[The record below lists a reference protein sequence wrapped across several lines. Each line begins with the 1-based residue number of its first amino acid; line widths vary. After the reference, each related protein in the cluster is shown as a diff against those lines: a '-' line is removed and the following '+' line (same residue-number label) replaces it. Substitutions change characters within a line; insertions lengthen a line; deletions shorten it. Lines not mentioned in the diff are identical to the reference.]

1 METGADSAGT
11 PHLSEGARFLS
22 RIDPFRDLHHEH
34 LELVAA
40 AMTTRQVKAGQTVLV
55 EGGAPGTELYVVR
68 DGAFEIS
75 HRNVALDI
83 LSRGAVF
90 GHPSLLTG
98 QAPEFTTRAREDS
111 SVYCIPGELA
121 LDILSRTDG
130 VVFVAK
136 TLRDRL
142 IQTART
148 VGALTGV
155 RARTVRSMLHG
166 APEFCAPDTPIA
178 AAAAVMA
185 GKNLSAVLVRMP
197 EGLGIVTDVDLRD
210 KVVAARASG
219 DAPVS
224 TIMSAPVHTVGA
236 ETLSSE
242 ASIHMMEAGVNHL
255 PVLDA
260 QGQVLGVL
268 SASSL
273 MTMDALSPFALRHF
287 IMGSATVEEVAEWA
301 RDVPELFV
309 DLVDAHMD
317 EGALMRIV
325 TLLHDAMVVRLLQL
339 SEQRLGPPPVPYAW
353 LAFGS
358 AARSE
363 MTLVSDQDNGLAYAD
378 TDDPAVREYFAELAA
393 DVNAGLELC
402 DFRADPHGVV
412 ARLPEWRMTR
422 SAWRDAFETCLRG
435 SDNERLV
442 RAAISFDF
450 RRVHG
455 ELSIVRALNE
465 SIRKAPRYWRFLSG
479 LSELATEIRTP
490 LGFRQRLT
498 GPVDIK
504 SSGLLPIQNLA
515 RYFAFA
521 AGFTPT
527 STVDRLRAVEEAHV
541 RGSDSAPS
549 LREAFASM
557 STLRLQQHANAV
569 RAGHRPSDAID
580 STKLGPMGRA
590 QLQEALRVVVTAQ
603 RKLPQRVMP

>member
-1 METGADSAGT
+1 MDRGADSGT
-11 PHLSEGARFLS
+11 TEQLGEGARFLS
-22 RIDPFRDLHHEH
+22 RLEPFRDLHHEH

-40 AMTTRQVKAGQTVLV
+40 AMTLRLVAAGESVTV
-55 EGGAPGTELYVVR
+55 EGGAPTTELYVVR

-98 QAPEFTTRAREDS
+98 LAPEFTTKAREDS
-111 SVYCIPGELA
+111 AVFCIPGELA

-155 RARTVRSMLHG
+155 RARTVRSLLHG
-166 APEFCAPDTPIA
+166 APEFFDPDTPVATA
-178 AAAAVMA
+178 ARVMA
-185 GKNLSAVLVRMP
+185 EKEISAVLVRWP
-197 EGLGIVTDVDLRD
+197 QGIGIVTDVDLRD
-210 KVVAARASG
+210 KIVATRSSG
-219 DAPVS
+219 ETSVGA
-224 TIMSAPVHTVGA
+224 IMSTPVKTVGA
-236 ETLSSE
+236 DVFASE
-242 ASIHMMEAGVNHL
+242 ASILMMEAGVNHL
-255 PVLDA
+255 PVLDG
-260 QGQVLGVL
+260 QGEVIGVL

-273 MTMDALSPFALRHF
+273 MSMDALSPFALRNF
-287 IMGSATVEEVAEWA
+287 IMGAADVEEVGEWA
-301 RDVPELFV
+301 RDVPGLFV
-309 DLVDAHMD
+309 DLVDAHLD
-317 EGALMRIV
+317 EAALMRIV
-325 TLLHDAMVVRLLQL
+325 TLLHDAMTVRLLKL
-339 SEQRLGPPPVPYAW
+339 SEQRLGPAPVPYAW

-358 AARSE
+358 AARGE

-378 TDDPAVREYFAELAA
+378 TGDPAVHEYFADLAA

-402 DFRADPHGVV
+402 GFRADQHGVV
-412 ARLPEWRMTR
+412 ARNPSWRMTR
-422 SAWRDAFETCLRG
+422 SQWRDTFETCLRG
-435 SDNERLV
+435 SDNERLMQ
-442 RAAISFDF
+442 AAISFDF

-455 ELSIVRALNE
+455 ELSIVRALTE
-465 SIRKAPRYWRFLSG
+465 SVRKAPRYWRFLSG
-479 LSELATEIRTP
+479 LAELATEIRTP

-504 SSGLLPIQNLA
+504 ASGLMPIQNLA

-521 AGFTPT
+521 AGFTPAGT
-527 STVDRLRAVEEAHV
+527 MERLRAVEEAHV
-541 RGSDSAPS
+541 RGSDSAPM

-557 STLRLQQHANAV
+557 SSLRLEQHAAAV
-569 RAGHRPSDAID
+569 RRGRPPSDAVD

-590 QLQEALRVVVTAQ
+590 QLQEALRVVGAAQ
-603 RKLPQRVMP
+603 RKLPQRVVM

>member
-1 METGADSAGT
+1 MQAGEDSATT

-22 RIDPFRDLHHEH
+22 RIEPFRELHHEH

-40 AMTTRQVKAGQTVLV
+40 AMTMKSVAAGDSVLV
-55 EGGAPGTELYVVR
+55 EGGAPTTELYVVR

-98 QAPEFTTRAREDS
+98 MAPEFTTRAREDS
-111 SVYCIPGELA
+111 RVYCIPGELA

-148 VGALTGV
+148 VGALSGV
-155 RARTVRSMLHG
+155 RARTVRSLLHG
-166 APEFCAPDTPIA
+166 APQFFDPKTPVA
-178 AAAAVMA
+178 TVARVM
-185 GKNLSAVLVRMP
+185 GEKEVSAVLVRWP
-197 EGLGIVTDVDLRD
+197 QGLGIVTDVDLRD
-210 KVVAARASG
+210 KIVATRASG
-219 DAPVS
+219 DTSVAA
-224 TIMSAPVHTVGA
+224 IMSTPVLTVGA
-236 ETLSSE
+236 EVFASE
-242 ASIHMMEAGVNHL
+242 AGIYMMEAGVNHL
-255 PVLDA
+255 PVLD
-260 QGQVLGVL
+260 GKGEVLGVL

-273 MTMDALSPFALRHF
+273 MSMDALSPFALRHF
-287 IMGSATVEEVAEWA
+287 IMGAATLEEVAEWA
-301 RDVPELFV
+301 QDLPELFV
-309 DLVDAHMD
+309 DLEDAHLD
-317 EGALMRIV
+317 EAALMRIV
-325 TLLHDAMVVRLLQL
+325 TLLHDAMVVRLLKL
-339 SEQRLGPPPVPYAW
+339 AEESLGPPPVPYAW

-358 AARSE
+358 AARGE
-363 MTLVSDQDNGLAYAD
+363 MTLVSDQDNGLAFAD
-378 TDDPAVREYFAELAA
+378 TDDPAVHEYFARLAG

-402 DFRADPHGVV
+402 GFRADAHGVV
-412 ARLPEWRMTR
+412 ARNSAWRMTR
-422 SAWRDAFETCLRG
+422 SQWRDAFETCLRG

-442 RAAISFDF
+442 QAAISFDF

-455 ELSIVRALNE
+455 ELSIVRALTE
-465 SIRKAPRYWRFLSG
+465 SVRKAPRYFRFLSG

-490 LGFRQRLT
+490 LGFRQRLA

-504 SSGLLPIQNLA
+504 ASGLMPIQNLA

-521 AGFTPT
+521 AGFTPAG
-527 STVDRLRAVEEAHV
+527 TVERLRAVEEAHV
-541 RGSDSAPS
+541 RGGDVAPM

-557 STLRLQQHANAV
+557 STLRLQHHAQMI
-569 RAGHRPSDAID
+569 RAGRRPTDAID

-590 QLQEALRVVVTAQ
+590 QLQEALRVVVAAQ
-603 RKLPQRVMP
+603 RKLPQRVVM